1 MIAFWNG
8 FEKSAEEKS
17 NKKRHALI
25 GATAGGL
32 AGATGAGFRPGMKT
46 KGTPGSM
53 FSQALRPATNK
64 MSRNIR
70 GDRRKALLLMAG
82 ILGAGGAAAG
92 GLAGLATGH
101 LADKA
106 KKKKG

>member
-32 AGATGAGFRPGMKT
+32 AG
-46 KGTPGSM
+46 
-53 FSQALRPATNK
+53 
-64 MSRNIR
+64 
-70 GDRRKALLLMAG
+70 
-82 ILGAGGAAAG
+82 
-92 GLAGLATGH
+92 LATGH